1 MADITA
7 WVEQHKALWARSFDE
22 VIAPGLE
29 EKWKKREQ
37 AYEKEL
43 KESVSPNFPIPC

>member
-1 MADITA
+1 MEEEWVYVSGDATTTAD
-7 WVEQHKALWARSFDE
+7 D
-22 VIAPGLE
+22 APG
-29 EKWKKREQ
+29 EQ